1 MRCFEQ
7 RALTRKKMQ
16 EHILVLPL
24 KIVTDCT
31 KWTTTMGAERM
42 REKKTEQ
49 RECVFAFSGFSLVL
63 TKEIIDHKNRIDDCL
78 SVFFLSLFILSS
90 PFFRVLLLVHTT
102 QMERIWR
109 AFPCDKRRISRR
121 RRCCCCWCWC
131 KRRRNCTS
139 SRDRTNSVT
148 IAYTSLN
155 DSYRD
160 KY

>member
-78 SVFFLSLFILSS
+78 SVFFLSLFILAS
-90 PFFRVLLLVHTT
+90 PFFRVLLFFVCFLYT
-102 QMERIWR
+102 QRKWNEFEEHFHVI
-109 AFPCDKRRISRR
+109 
-121 RRCCCCWCWC
+121 
-131 KRRRNCTS
+131 NEE
-139 SRDRTNSVT
+139 
-148 IAYTSLN
+148 
-155 DSYRD
+155 YRD
-160 KY
+160 GDDGAAAAAGGAKDEEIAHLQEIGRIR

>member
-1 MRCFEQ
+1 
-7 RALTRKKMQ
+7 MQ

-78 SVFFLSLFILSS
+78 SVFSLSLHSLIS
-90 PFFRVLLLVHTT
+90 FFPCFALFCMLLVHTT

-121 RRCCCCWCWC
+121 RRWCCCCCWC